1 MLATPASLT
10 VRQIRLGP
18 ADAIP
23 PGEGRE
29 FAVDGTLIAVFH
41 TRSGA
46 LYATQALCPHR
57 NGPLIDG
64 LIGGDTLICPF
75 HAWKFNLATGDALL
89 GSCGLVTY
97 PVCRDDANE
106 IILTLP

>member
-1 MLATPASLT
+1 MIATPTLPAT
-10 VRQIRLGP
+10 RQIRLGP
-18 ADAIP
+18 ARAIP

-29 FAVDGTLIAVFH
+29 FAVDDTLIAVFH

-57 NGPLIDG
+57 SGPLIDG
-64 LIGGDTLICPF
+64 LVGGDTLICPF
-75 HAWKFNLATGDALL
+75 HAWKFSLATGDALL

-97 PVCRDDANE
+97 SVCQDDAGQ
-106 IILTLP
+106 IVLTLP